1 MPSALRFSQG
11 RKDFPFPSRKR
22 GFFSY
27 HWYSRSWL
35 WRMFACFSWWEEMG
49 ASPPSLARSQLLS
62 VSSLPPTEELSAT
75 TIHQRE
81 WTAFSSSLWSKVTSE
96 NSTPFRPKSEVM
108 KSKRSK
114 NWPHD
119 LSPKLIHA
127 SANVAS
133 SLIRFTNISTFI
145 CPCVHAK
152 SLQSC
157 LTLCD
162 PMNCSLPGSSVHRI
176 LQARILEWVAVPSSR
191 GSSQTRAWTHFSRV
205 SCIGRW
211 VCYHWCHWGSH
222 LRTCQMAIYL
232 PSNLCSPGPTHCSE

>member
-1 MPSALRFSQG
+1 MVMENVCMLFLVGGDGSQCPIPG
-11 RKDFPFPSRKR
+11 MFP
-22 GFFSY
+22 
-27 HWYSRSWL
+27 
-35 WRMFACFSWWEEMG
+35 
-49 ASPPSLARSQLLS
+49 ASFCLLS
-62 VSSLPPTEELSAT
+62 APHWGALSHLV
-75 TIHQRE
+75 HQKE

-96 NSTPFRPKSEVM
+96 NSTPFLPKSEVM

-114 NWPHD
+114 YWPHD
-119 LSPKLIHA
+119 PSPKLIHA

-133 SLIRFTNISTFI
+133 SLRRFTNIFTFI

-162 PMNCSLPGSSVHRI
+162 PVNCSLPGSSVHRI

-191 GSSQTRAWTHFSRV
+191 GSSQTRAWTHFSCV

-211 VCYHWCHWGSH
+211 VCCHWGSH
-222 LRTCQMAIYL
+222 LRTCKMATYL